1 MSRYKKATVGLLF
14 LILIWVVFF
23 LLLFMLRLT
32 HLNELLNIKGEIDI
46 FIELNDKG
54 TELYT
59 ILSGEKDYIN
69 NMVILG
75 SSAAEN
81 TPKDFNEHLE
91 DSLDSMAS
99 SKDAEGYYLNVWSYS
114 NLIKGFGMKVVKG
127 SVRSAVTKDIVDK
140 FFQTHN
146 SPLEGLGEC
155 IVDASE
161 RTGVPSL
168 VIISVA
174 VHESGWGNSD
184 LANSYCPTSSPY
196 NNPANTLSNNLFGYK
211 PKRTSTGTLGT
222 CRWRTWECLKAEP
235 PDILG
240 KCSNPCGEGEE
251 CYYVVEEFNSYITK
265 CNSVNDFAEKI
276 RDNYKKAMRYVSNP
290 ERMIKEMGPD
300 GAGYATDPAW
310 DDKVI
315 DIMDA
320 FLMEY
325 PYAVIPAEGVYA
337 EIPLPNGEKGRIEM
351 VI

>member
-32 HLNELLNIKGEIDI
+32 YINKVLKIKGEIDI

-91 DSLDSMAS
+91 DSLDSLAS
-99 SKDAEGYYLNVWSYS
+99 SKDAVDYYLNVWSGS
-114 NLIKGFGMKVVKG
+114 NLVKGFGMEVVKG
-127 SVRSAVTKDIVDK
+127 SVRSAVTKDIIDK

-174 VHESGWGNSD
+174 AHESGWGNSD
-184 LANSYCPTSSPY
+184 LANSHCPTSSPY
-196 NNPANTLSNNLFGYK
+196 NNLANTLSNNLFGYK

-235 PDILG
+235 PDGLG
-240 KCSNPCGEGEE
+240 KCDNPCGEGEE

-265 CNSVNDFAEKI
+265 CDSVNDFAEKI

-290 ERMIKEMGPD
+290 EKMVKEMGR
-300 GAGYATDPAW
+300 AGYATDPDWA
-310 DDKVI
+310 DKVVN
-315 DIMDA
+315 IMGA
-320 FLMEY
+320 FLEEY
-325 PYAVIPAEGVYA
+325 PYAVIPVEGAYA
-337 EIPLPNGEKGRIEM
+337 EIPLPNGERGKIEM

>member
-23 LLLFMLRLT
+23 LLLFLLKLT

-75 SSAAEN
+75 SSVAEN
-81 TPKDFNEHLE
+81 MPKDFDEHLE
-91 DSLDSMAS
+91 DSLDSLAS
-99 SKDAEGYYLNVWSYS
+99 SKDVDDYYLNVWNGSK
-114 NLIKGFGMKVVKG
+114 LVKGFGMGVVKG
-127 SVRSAVTKDIVDK
+127 SVRSAVTKDIIDK
-140 FFQTHN
+140 FFHSRN
-146 SPLEGLGEC
+146 SSLEGMGEC
-155 IVDASE
+155 IVEASE

-174 VHESGWGNSD
+174 ALESEWGKSG

-196 NNPANTLSNNLFGYK
+196 NNPPNTLSNNLFGYK
-211 PKRTSTGTLGT
+211 PTRTSEGTLGT
-222 CRWRTWECLKAEP
+222 CRWKTWECLKAEP
-235 PDILG
+235 PDSLG
-240 KCSNPCGEGEE
+240 ECDNPCGEGEE

-265 CNSVNDFAEKI
+265 CDSVNDFVDLMGTSRYEKI
-276 RDNYKKAMRYVSNP
+276 GRYRNDP
-290 ERMIKEMGPD
+290 ERVIREMGR
-300 GAGYATDPAW
+300 AGYATDPDW
-310 DDKVI
+310 TDKVI
-315 DIMDA
+315 NVMGA
-320 FLMEY
+320 FLEEY
-325 PYAVIPAEGVYA
+325 PYAVIPVEGAYA
-337 EIPLPNGEKGRIEM
+337 EIPLPNGEKGKIEM